1 LGLDNV
7 GVINDTCKLIGIDR
21 LTPDNTPLDD
31 EEVWKDIRN
40 DTTLIFQWE
49 SNSAHAY
56 LKQFMSDETIEKVKN
71 KIPNFSMIKWMSF
84 GNGLIRPACA
94 SFRKDVAVGEFYD
107 NGLEELNKF
116 LAPEAGHVAMQETIM
131 QFLVKFFG

>member
-1 LGLDNV
+1 MSMLNMKELDDQMFVKLDILGLDNV
-7 GVINDTCKLIGIDR
+7 GVINDTCKLVGIDR

-71 KIPNFSMIKWMSF
+71 KIPNFYDKV
-84 GNGLIRPACA
+84 
-94 SFRKDVAVGEFYD
+94 DVVW
-107 NGLEELNKF
+107 
-116 LAPEAGHVAMQETIM
+116 
-131 QFLVKFFG
+131 